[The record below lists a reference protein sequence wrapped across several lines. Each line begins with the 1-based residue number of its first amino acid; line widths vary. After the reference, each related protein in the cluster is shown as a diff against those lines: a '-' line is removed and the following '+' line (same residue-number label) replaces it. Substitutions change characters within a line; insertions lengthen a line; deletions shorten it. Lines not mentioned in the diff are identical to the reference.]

1 MEYNVSKSNP
11 ITQFRKGK
19 IFNPS
24 NIILIFILNL
34 TTKIVKWSMAMFVG
48 GVRELRRQDAEVDHR
63 LPSAITLSWGER
75 PTPSLHRVQKS
86 EVNIYFY
93 EY

>member
-1 MEYNVSKSNP
+1 
-11 ITQFRKGK
+11 
-19 IFNPS
+19 
-24 NIILIFILNL
+24 
-34 TTKIVKWSMAMFVG
+34 MAMFVG

-63 LPSAITLSWGER
+63 LPLAITLSWGER